1 MNNGKESLDEWF
13 MDSVLPHEQALMRFL
28 YRNWQ
33 DNSSE
38 VNDLSQEVLA
48 RVYAAA
54 QKERPIRIKSFIFAT
69 ARNLLC
75 DMIRREQVV
84 RIEAVMDIEALNV
97 INEEV
102 GIEEQISSRQEL
114 KHLQVALESL
124 PGNCRKVVEL
134 RRVWGYSQKET
145 ANQLGITEAAVE
157 AHIQRGVLRLSEA
170 LRFVSE
176 IAACKFNSKINRKAD
191 AGEEI

>member
-1 MNNGKESLDEWF
+1 MEKGKEKLDEWF
-13 MDSVLPHEQALMRFL
+13 MHDVLPHEPALMRYL

-38 VNDLSQEVLA
+38 VKDLCQEVLT
-48 RVYAAA
+48 RVYASA
-54 QKERPIRIKSFIFAT
+54 QKERPIQIKSFIFAT

-75 DMIRREQVV
+75 DIIRREQVV
-84 RIEAVMDIEALNV
+84 RIEAVMDIETLN
-97 INEEV
+97 ITNEEAGV
-102 GIEEQISSRQEL
+102 EAQISSRQEL
-114 KHLQVALESL
+114 KYLKEALETL
-124 PGNCRKVVEL
+124 PGKCREVVEL

-145 ANQLGITEAAVE
+145 ADQLGISEAAVE

-176 IAACKFNSKINRKAD
+176 IAACKFNAKIKPKAD
-191 AGEEI
+191 VGEEI